1 MEHEKDKAILHQKV
15 EILVLQLKE
24 AEEREQTIKRMHAT
38 MMQALD
44 DQDLRAKVFHSD
56 LTFIVSQRAGVA
68 TQEPDGGASH
78 RLRDPRQGAQGAAL
92 CQGRPAREADPP

>member
-1 MEHEKDKAILHQKV
+1 VEHEKDQAILHQKV

-56 LTFIVSQRAGVA
+56 LTCIVTQRAGVA
-68 TQEPDGGASH
+68 SQKPDGRGSN
-78 RLRDPRQGAQGAAL
+78 RL
-92 CQGRPAREADPP
+92 